1 MTRSLYALIVSV
13 LLSPDRFSISTSSW
27 WMAEN
32 EPGGA
37 GVGVSY
43 IELDRDRVSTEE
55 MLAVEA
61 ACNDAI
67 REATRVEVRT
77 FEAGDPELDRVCKA
91 QPDVL
96 STSKHMDLVIERRF
110 S

>member
-1 MTRSLYALIVSV
+1 
-13 LLSPDRFSISTSSW
+13 
-27 WMAEN
+27 MAEN

-77 FEAGDPELDRVCKA
+77 FEAGDPELDRGCKA
-91 QPDVL
+91 QPDLL
-96 STSKHMDLVIERRF
+96 STCTSKHGPRETVFVKSINEGLTL
-110 S
+110 